1 MANLRLR
8 RWHYIVGVL
17 LIASV
22 VLIAVWNWDWFI
34 PPLTR
39 MTAAK
44 LGRPVQIEHLH
55 LRIARNPVLEADGV
69 VIGNP
74 SGFPA
79 PGPFARIERLGVMV
93 NGPAWLHSQAVLVP
107 SIEMENPVVDA
118 IALPDGRNN
127 WTFPFNAT
135 PPGTR
140 PGSGARIGNLR
151 ITGGHIHVVD
161 PKLRADFHLDIATRE
176 AAEGHPAQLVIEATG
191 QYAGQPITGRF
202 VGGALLTLRDRT
214 NPYPIDLRLA
224 NGTTHVALQGTVQD
238 PLVFAG
244 TNLKVEFSGESL
256 ANLMP
261 LTGVPAPGTPPF
273 RLTGEVNYVE
283 QRLRLENLVG
293 QLGSSDIEGNI
304 TVDPGTERPRVT
316 VELHSRRVDLADLG
330 GFIGTTP
337 GRVTTPGQ
345 TPAKRR
351 EVARAEAGPYL
362 IPHTPLAL
370 SRLKTADVTARYRGD
385 RIEGRSIPLDNVVA
399 DLKVENGVL
408 RLRPLSF
415 GVGNGR
421 ISGDI
426 TAGEA
431 GPHALHARADV
442 DFRQVDVAHLLA
454 TTHTFGGS
462 GTIGGHATVE
472 GTGGSL
478 AGILGEGNGELKL
491 FMTGG
496 DLSALLVDLSG
507 LEFGNALFSAL
518 GLPKK
523 TEVRCL
529 VADFALRQGI
539 MNTRTLLLDTGEANI
554 TGKGSINLRV
564 ETIDYQLKAEAK
576 HFSIGSLPAP
586 IDITGRLK
594 NPNIGPDAKDLAVRG
609 GIAAGLGALLS
620 PLAALLPTIQL
631 GLGKDNNCDALIRSA
646 QRTPNPAEKRGEA
659 P

>member
-362 IPHTPLAL
+362 IPHVIEATA
-370 SRLKTADVTARYRGD
+370 SRVGPSRSTTWSPILRWRTVCCACAR
-385 RIEGRSIPLDNVVA
+385 SASVWA
-399 DLKVENGVL
+399 
-408 RLRPLSF
+408 
-415 GVGNGR
+415 
-421 ISGDI
+421 
-426 TAGEA
+426 TAGSAAISPRARLARTPCTRAPMWTFAKWTWRTCSPRRIPSAEA
-431 GPHALHARADV
+431 ARSGVMPRWRAPAARWPAFSARA
-442 DFRQVDVAHLLA
+442 
-454 TTHTFGGS
+454 
-462 GTIGGHATVE
+462 
-472 GTGGSL
+472 TG
-478 AGILGEGNGELKL
+478 N
-491 FMTGG
+491 
-496 DLSALLVDLSG
+496 
-507 LEFGNALFSAL
+507 
-518 GLPKK
+518 
-523 TEVRCL
+523 
-529 VADFALRQGI
+529 
-539 MNTRTLLLDTGEANI
+539 
-554 TGKGSINLRV
+554 
-564 ETIDYQLKAEAK
+564 
-576 HFSIGSLPAP
+576 
-586 IDITGRLK
+586 
-594 NPNIGPDAKDLAVRG
+594 
-609 GIAAGLGALLS
+609 
-620 PLAALLPTIQL
+620 
-631 GLGKDNNCDALIRSA
+631 
-646 QRTPNPAEKRGEA
+646 
-659 P
+659 